1 MSERGTKARPRPLRR
16 ESNWTGKDFK
26 EYVKEQ
32 LEKVDDDEIVSI
44 NRGTGRALIKDI
56 KKKGRKET
64 KPKYVNTGRGTG
76 RVKVN

>member
-1 MSERGTKARPRPLRR
+1 MANRGTKQDPKPLGR

-26 EYVKEQ
+26 NYVKEQ
-32 LEKVDDDEIVSI
+32 LEKIPDDEYVSV
-44 NRGTGRALIKDI
+44 NRGTGRALIRDI

-76 RVKVN
+76 RVKV